1 MGKMIDIDSF
11 HKRYIFHATNKAE
24 AEFNQIIS
32 EIKKTEST
40 SKDDSTIQSKN
51 DSAEMTIEDTKMHL
65 YMQESY
71 ALGKDYRALENAL
84 DIIHKYEKIR
94 EIAFPL
100 QFCSTDK
107 LNHKA
112 IMKICEVLEDETDN

>member
-11 HKRYIFHATNKAE
+11 HKRYMFHATNKAE

-51 DSAEMTIEDTKMHL
+51 DSAEMTIEDTKIHL

-71 ALGKDYRALENAL
+71 TLRKDYRALENAL
-84 DIIHKYEKIR
+84 DIIRKYEKI
-94 EIAFPL
+94 EKIVKAWNDMNSFD
-100 QFCSTDK
+100 SMK
-107 LNHKA
+107 L
-112 IMKICEVLEDETDN
+112 ISEVVEDGNVD